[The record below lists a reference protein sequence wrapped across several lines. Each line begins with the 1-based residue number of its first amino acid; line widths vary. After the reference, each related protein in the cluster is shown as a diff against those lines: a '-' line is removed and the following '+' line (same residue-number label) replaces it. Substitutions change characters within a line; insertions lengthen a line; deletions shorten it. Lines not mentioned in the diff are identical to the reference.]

1 MIRQMDFQSLALP
14 AELVTTVAELGFKNP
29 TPVQAQAIPA
39 LLGGRDVIG
48 QSQTGSGKTAAFALP
63 MLARLHLKTRRVQSM
78 VLCPTRELC
87 AQVAR
92 EIRKL
97 GRRCPGLQVV
107 ILSGGAPI
115 GPQLGAL
122 EKGVHVT
129 VGTPGRVLDHL
140 MRGSL
145 DLASVRSVILD
156 EADRMLEMGFQED
169 LEKILSRAPKDRQTV
184 LFSATFP
191 KQIEA
196 MSGKYQRNALR
207 ITVAAE
213 TRTVESIRQVIYE
226 AVPDDRFRA
235 LLWILEQ
242 NQPETAIVFCNFK
255 TSVVDVAR
263 GLVDAGVSAG
273 ALHGDLEQ
281 FDRDRVMAKFRNHS
295 VRILVATDVAARG
308 IDVEN
313 LDLVVNYELPAQ
325 PEVYVH
331 RVGRTG
337 RAGQKGRA
345 VSLFSSRE
353 KPKLKMI
360 EDYARVKL
368 QAKDLPAMRELD
380 LEGLQDRLQK
390 RLDEA
395 VEGASR
401 MRTLMISAG
410 RKDKMRP
417 GDILGALTG
426 EAGGLSG
433 AEIGK
438 IEIHDRLS
446 YVAVAER
453 VFEKAL
459 WSLRNGRIKGRKCK
473 VDPVR

>member
-1 MIRQMDFQSLALP
+1 MDFQSLGLP
-14 AELVTTVAELGFKNP
+14 DDLTTTVAELGFKIP

-39 LLGGRDVIG
+39 LLKGRDVIG
-48 QSQTGSGKTAAFALP
+48 QSQTGSGKTAAFTLP
-63 MLARLHLKTRRVQSM
+63 MLARLHLKTRQIQCM

-87 AQVAR
+87 TQVAR

-107 ILSGGAPI
+107 ILSGGTPI

-122 EKGVHVT
+122 EKGVHVV

-140 MRGSL
+140 IRKSL
-145 DLASVRSVILD
+145 DLAQVRTVVLD

-169 LEKILSRAPKDRQTV
+169 MEKILKRAPKDRQTV

-191 KQIEA
+191 KQIES
-196 MSGKYQRNALR
+196 MSGQYQSNALR
-207 ITVAAE
+207 ITVASE
-213 TRTVESIRQVIYE
+213 TRTVESIRQVVYE
-226 AVPDDRFRA
+226 AVPEERFKA

-242 NQPETAIVFCNFK
+242 NQPETAIVFCNYK

-263 GLVDAGVSAG
+263 GLIEVGVSAG

-281 FDRDRVMAKFRNHS
+281 FDRDRVMAKFRNKS

-345 VSLFSSRE
+345 VSLYSSRE
-353 KPKLKMI
+353 KPKLQMI
-360 EDYARVKL
+360 EQYAKIKL
-368 QAKDLPAMRELD
+368 QTKELPSMRQMDLD
-380 LEGLQDRLQK
+380 GLQERVQR

-395 VEGASR
+395 VDGAAQ

-426 EAGGLSG
+426 EAGGLLGSD
-433 AEIGK
+433 IGK

-446 YVAVAER
+446 YVAISER

-473 VDPVR
+473 VDPVK